1 MTDSQDIRT
10 WAKTQ
15 GIDIGVRGRI
25 PDTVREQYDAS
36 RNGGGELP
44 ELDAAELILPGEPEV
59 PQDAPPP
66 KLASVG
72 TVVPE
77 RPPERPKRRG
87 GLLGRKPREA
97 KPKSGHKRVSLENLI
112 SSGWGLAALAL
123 ARSPQALP
131 VARILDLQAPVAGI
145 IVDDMARGTIAD
157 KILQPLAR
165 MGEKGEKLFALA
177 GPPMLVGM
185 MTAQP
190 QLFPVLKPMLKMS
203 MMSWMQVSKPA
214 MEKVQKRAEAF
225 AEDFG
230 DMDLDAMIDALWI
243 DAPVPSEQEEANIRK
258 ARGE

>member
-1 MTDSQDIRT
+1 M
-10 WAKTQ
+10 
-15 GIDIGVRGRI
+15 
-25 PDTVREQYDAS
+25 
-36 RNGGGELP
+36 
-44 ELDAAELILPGEPEV
+44 
-59 PQDAPPP
+59 
-66 KLASVG
+66 
-72 TVVPE
+72 
-77 RPPERPKRRG
+77 
-87 GLLGRKPREA
+87 
-97 KPKSGHKRVSLENLI
+97 
-112 SSGWGLAALAL
+112 AL

-203 MMSWMQVSKPA
+203 MMSWMQISKPA
-214 MEKVQKRAEAF
+214 MEKVQKRMETF

-230 DMDLDAMIDALWI
+230 DIDLDAMIDGLWL
-243 DAPVPSEQEEANIRK
+243 DGPVGAPSEQEEANIRK